1 MTSRADP
8 DSLRLPSVQ
17 EIDFLD
23 IPAVLEKVMDKA
35 SREIRASGVIIGSTP
50 LVLAWNLT
58 SAGQPVGILVLTT
71 AMDSMG

>member
-35 SREIRASGVIIGSTP
+35 SREVRASGVIFDPLGVGMEPDVGRSTGWYP
-50 LVLAWNLT
+50 
-58 SAGQPVGILVLTT
+58 SFDHSHG
-71 AMDSMG
+71 